1 MTTISSIDARFA
13 QDQVGIASRTVTAS
27 VSNLVSGTKR
37 DANVADLS
45 VGTILSTRVSTLR
58 VTVGN
63 AGQEKSLLE
72 TAKGALDTVL
82 SLLQQQ
88 KNLAVKS
95 ADDSLTDNERGFL
108 DQEFQAIVSEIN
120 RISDNA
126 NFNGKTLLDGSI
138 SGSAGVDTS
147 TGLSTDNYS
156 LVSAGQFSS
165 SVSGSDNIATGDLLN
180 VNGVRGEAV
189 LTFADSDDAIAA
201 GTTVFT
207 FTDPGNNGTN
217 TLSVTTSAA
226 TTNTTFAAAFVTA
239 AAAST
244 NDVIRNFSFTDTG
257 DGSVIVRSRETNT
270 DVNNITVGITTLGT
284 LEADLVTFGGVNIDT
299 TNTGTT
305 NTGTATSLSSATTAT
320 VAVDGIVSFVDAN
333 RIGETRGEAVVNIS
347 TAASNSEEL
356 TFTIIDN
363 DGVVAGAGESVTI
376 AFTADGGTSANEQI
390 RDLLSALNDGTA
402 SASLGFG
409 TGLTIG
415 GTADSTERANLLRSF
430 VYELDGPTSTAT
442 AISIKSSDNGVTDL
456 SNVTFGLANSSDA
469 ATLVATVNGENF
481 VGTFGDSTTQIRREL
496 FDITATAGNTTAAT
510 YTIEDDDGVLADA
523 GDTVT
528 ITFTTDGSAAAT
540 EEFAALA
547 SIINSQDVAAA
558 GVTASNVTSVSIG
571 GTADATERQK
581 ILDALTLQDTG
592 ANNEGTLIS
601 TVSGLQIEA
610 TVGYASGEVELAT
623 EDASNGARVEFDTTD
638 AVSATV
644 DSADRTVTD
653 ANLTYD
659 QNIIGQIGELKA
671 TFNAGTT
678 DGLSRNSVTF
688 TAKIGDTTYVS
699 EPVHLHGVGTS
710 STIGAA
716 GNVIRANE
724 KIVFYDADG
733 KRDSSNVLSDNGFV
747 LNTGSTEISL
757 ANTSTVSQAQNSLDT
772 IATAFKT
779 QLDSITVNQARTQN
793 FDLVDT
799 SSGDFRIKSAV
810 GTLLDG
816 LRGFDSIG
824 SGTDDYAEG
833 DVRFITDGF
842 SSAGTL
848 GSIESFTVNRLTDS
862 ITTTINGE
870 SYTAYLN
877 SVTAPTTGGVRA
889 YGTELNGNANEGS
902 YDSTNKIIDLDDGN
916 TGQESAKLHF
926 FSDSTTDGRVFEIDL
941 GNVKSQTAQIDIST
955 TDGETAFEDA
965 LNAALGVS
973 ANDSLSFQV
982 GAAATD
988 TIGVSI
994 GSAKTSSI
1002 YKDNDGDIVT
1012 ISVDTSENAI
1022 AAGDVLDNAINS
1034 VVSLISDVSAKITSF
1049 NSAIQNNQA
1058 SIQNADAARSKL
1070 LDTDYTQESTRFAE
1084 ARVRVDAATAV
1095 LTQVNSRIQNL
1106 LGLLQQ

>member
-45 VGTILSTRVSTLR
+45 VGTILATRVSTLR

-63 AGQEKSLLE
+63 AGQAKSLLE

-147 TGLSTDNYS
+147 TTLSTDNYS
-156 LVSAGQFSS
+156 LITAGQFST

-189 LTFADSDDAIAA
+189 LF
-201 GTTVFT
+201 
-207 FTDPGNNGTN
+207 
-217 TLSVTTSAA
+217 
-226 TTNTTFAAAFVTA
+226 
-239 AAAST
+239 
-244 NDVIRNFSFTDTG
+244 
-257 DGSVIVRSRETNT
+257 
-270 DVNNITVGITTLGT
+270 LGT
-284 LEADLVTFGGVNIDT
+284 G
-299 TNTGTT
+299 
-305 NTGTATSLSSATTAT
+305 TGTADTTVVTLAKAGYTSETITFTNSSSSSATTAANFKT
-320 VAVDGIVSFVDAN
+320 AIEAATGALARAFEFVDTGDGNLIVRTREATSEFNDVTFRVTTPDGLTSSTFGGDDIDAGGSAESITSATTSTAGVDGIVSFVDAN

-376 AFTADGGTSANEQI
+376 AFTADAGTSANEQI

-409 TGLTIG
+409 SGLTIG
-415 GTADSTERANLLRSF
+415 GTADATERANLLRSF
-430 VYELDGPTSTAT
+430 VYELDGPTGTAT
-442 AISIKSSDNGVTDL
+442 AIRIKASDHGVTDL
-456 SNVTFGLANSSDA
+456 TNVSFGLANSSDA
-469 ATLVATVNGENF
+469 TTMVATVNGNNY
-481 VGTFGDSTTQIRREL
+481 VGTFG
-496 FDITATAGNTTAAT
+496 TAAT
-510 YTIEDDDGVLADA
+510 QLYSESFVVATTEGNSNALVYTITDVNGVLAGA
-523 GDTVT
+523 GETVT
-528 ITFTTDGSAAAT
+528 IAYTMDASATAA
-540 EEFAALA
+540 EQFLAL
-547 SIINSQDVAAA
+547 STLINSQDTTAA
-558 GVTASNVTSVSIG
+558 GVTASNVTSVSFG

-581 ILDALTLQDTG
+581 LLDALTLMDDLGGGNDSGLLT
-592 ANNEGTLIS
+592 S
-601 TVSGLQIEA
+601 TVAGLTLEVTTSTATNVTLGGGDADAAAVALDTADAITA
-610 TVGYASGEVELAT
+610 TVAH
-623 EDASNGARVEFDTTD
+623 
-638 AVSATV
+638 
-644 DSADRTVTD
+644 ADRTVTD
-653 ANLTYD
+653 AQLTYD
-659 QNIIGQIGELKA
+659 RNILGQISELKA
-671 TFNAGTT
+671 SFNAGTT
-678 DGLSRNSVTF
+678 DGLNRNSVTF
-688 TAKIGDTTYVS
+688 TAKIGDTTYIS
-699 EPVHLHGVGTS
+699 EPVFLHGVGTS

-716 GNVIRANE
+716 GNLIRANE

-733 KRDSSNVLSDNGFV
+733 NRNASDVLSDNGFV
-747 LNTGSTEISL
+747 LNVGTSAITL
-757 ANTSTVSQAQNSLDT
+757 ADTSTVAKAQDSLDT

-779 QLDSITVNQARTQN
+779 QLDSITVNQARTQS

-799 SSGDFRIKSAV
+799 SAGDFRIKSAV

-816 LRGFDSIG
+816 LRGFDAIG

-848 GSIESFTVNRLTDS
+848 GSIESFTVNRLTDT

-870 SYTAYLN
+870 TYTAYLN
-877 SVTAPTTGGVRA
+877 SVTAPTTGGVRS

-941 GNVKSQTAQIDIST
+941 GNVKSQIAQIDIST
-955 TDGETAFEDA
+955 SEGETALENA

-982 GAAATD
+982 GASAAD

-994 GSAKTSSI
+994 GSAKTTSI
-1002 YKDNDGDIVT
+1002 YKDDDGDIQT
-1012 ISVDTSENAI
+1012 LSVATSTQAI
-1022 AAGDVLDNAINS
+1022 AAGDVIDNAINN
-1034 VVSLISDVSAKITSF
+1034 VVSLISDISAKITAF

-1084 ARVRVDAATAV
+1084 SRVRVDAATAV